1 METWLIIISSL
12 CIPAILK
19 AVFNL
24 LYPSRRPTHNLPP
37 SPFTFPIIE
46 SLSWLPKTFA
56 DLEPILRDLHPK
68 FGPMVGIGPHP
79 AIFISDRFL
88 IHQAL
93 VQNGAVLADRPP
105 ALIACRIIN
114 SNQRTIDTTVYGL
127 TWRVLRRN
135 LTAEIL
141 NHSRVKSYSHGR
153 KLVLQ
158 ILKEKLSVKAG
169 EAVLVVN
176 YLRYAMCCLLVLKCF
191 GDKLD
196 ESQMKKIK
204 VAQHCVLLN
213 VEVFNLI
220 NFWPK
225 VTQILFC
232 KKWKYIFQI
241 HKNQEDL
248 LIPLIKARK
257 KVKKENLSK
266 EKEDKKIEDKEEHIG
281 TVNFYI
287 AEMGWDPKV
296 WEDPMAFRPDR
307 FLNSD
312 GGEEVFDLTG
322 RKEIKMI
329 QFGAGRRICPA
340 YGLAMLHLEYFVANL
355 VLSFEWKA
363 VDGDDID
370 LSEKQEFTMV
380 MKNPL

>member
-1 METWLIIISSL
+1 
-12 CIPAILK
+12 
-19 AVFNL
+19 
-24 LYPSRRPTHNLPP
+24 
-37 SPFTFPIIE
+37 
-46 SLSWLPKTFA
+46 
-56 DLEPILRDLHPK
+56 
-68 FGPMVGIGPHP
+68 MVGIGPHP

-93 VQNGAVLADRPP
+93 VQNGAVLADRYLK
-105 ALIACRIIN
+105 AVILEG
-114 SNQRTIDTTVYGL
+114 QRGQPLAHFVL
-127 TWRVLRRN
+127 PHRV
-135 LTAEIL
+135 TEDVVL
-141 NHSRVKSYSHGR
+141 NNFLVPR
-153 KLVLQ
+153 K
-158 ILKEKLSVKAG
+158 
-169 EAVLVVN
+169 
-176 YLRYAMCCLLVLKCF
+176 
-191 GDKLD
+191 
-196 ESQMKKIK
+196 
-204 VAQHCVLLN
+204 
-213 VEVFNLI
+213 
-220 NFWPK
+220 
-225 VTQILFC
+225 
-232 KKWKYIFQI
+232 
-241 HKNQEDL
+241 
-248 LIPLIKARK
+248 
-257 KVKKENLSK
+257 
-266 EKEDKKIEDKEEHIG
+266 G